1 MSTEKEIE
9 KNKSKVQPQTEAV
22 LEGDADSSKSGAGAT
37 AAVPIGS
44 LKNFR
49 HHPTI
54 ENFYRFVHEYDLRPE
69 VLVKL
74 DEVLAKKRE
83 KRLSRKR

>member
-1 MSTEKEIE
+1 MNEKEI
-9 KNKSKVQPQTEAV
+9 NKTSSAEAP
-22 LEGDADSSKSGAGAT
+22 LETPAPVKSSPSGASSN
-37 AAVPIGS
+37 VPIGS

-69 VLVKL
+69 VLVRL

-83 KRLSRKR
+83 KRSAGKRS